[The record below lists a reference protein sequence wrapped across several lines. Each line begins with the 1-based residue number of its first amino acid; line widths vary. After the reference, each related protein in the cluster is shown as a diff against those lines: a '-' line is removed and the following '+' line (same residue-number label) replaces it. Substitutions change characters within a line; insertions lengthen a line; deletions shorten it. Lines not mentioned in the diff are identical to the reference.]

1 MLKICKIKT
10 KFHIFFLFKIQ
21 NHLFLCVCFARKFK
35 FRAAFIFN
43 QSNER
48 KVRVF
53 HIYNLNFSVQILFGF
68 PRLNVASTTRVLRDP
83 GSRLN

>member
-10 KFHIFFLFKIQ
+10 KFHIFFLFKIIY
-21 NHLFLCVCFARKFK
+21 FYVFASRASSK
-35 FRAAFIFN
+35 FRAAFILTN
-43 QSNER
+43 QRRE

-53 HIYNLNFSVQILFGF
+53 YIYNLNFSVQILFGF